1 MGLEVLFVEEGEL
14 SDDAEGPSLT
24 SLPYVMDALD
34 AQASLA
40 GVRRLSDFFFDE
52 EGAREELEEELL
64 DDEDEAD
71 EDELDERVEAGL
83 RERQPWFDAAEIA
96 AVCDAVAAELGGTP
110 DPYPDGIAAG
120 MKRLTSVAVVTELRL
135 LATRAREAEKRAH
148 LVVL

>member
-1 MGLEVLFVEEGEL
+1 MGLEVLLVEEGEL

-24 SLPYVMDALD
+24 SLPYVMEALD

-52 EGAREELEEELL
+52 EGVREELEEELL
-64 DDEDEAD
+64 EDEDEAD
-71 EDELDERVEAGL
+71 EDELDERVEASL
-83 RERQPWFDAAEIA
+83 RERQPWFDASEIA
-96 AVCDAVAAELGGTP
+96 AVCEAIAAELGGTP

-120 MKRLTSVAVVTELRL
+120 MKRLTSVAVATELRL
-135 LATRAREAEKRAH
+135 LAKRAREAEKRAH

>member
-1 MGLEVLFVEEGEL
+1 MGLEVLLVEEGEL

-24 SLPYVMDALD
+24 SLPYVMEALD

-96 AVCDAVAAELGGTP
+96 AVCDAIAAELGGTP

-120 MKRLTSVAVVTELRL
+120 TKRLTSAAVAAELRL

-148 LVVL
+148 LIVL

>member
-1 MGLEVLFVEEGEL
+1 MGLEVLLVEEGEL

-24 SLPYVMDALD
+24 SLPYVMEALD

-96 AVCDAVAAELGGTP
+96 AVCDAIAAELGGTP

-120 MKRLTSVAVVTELRL
+120 MKRLTSAAVATELRL

>member
-1 MGLEVLFVEEGEL
+1 MGLEVLLVEEGEL

-24 SLPYVMDALD
+24 SLPYVMEALD

-96 AVCDAVAAELGGTP
+96 AVCDAIAAELGGTP

-120 MKRLTSVAVVTELRL
+120 MKRLTSAAVATELRL

-148 LVVL
+148 LIIL